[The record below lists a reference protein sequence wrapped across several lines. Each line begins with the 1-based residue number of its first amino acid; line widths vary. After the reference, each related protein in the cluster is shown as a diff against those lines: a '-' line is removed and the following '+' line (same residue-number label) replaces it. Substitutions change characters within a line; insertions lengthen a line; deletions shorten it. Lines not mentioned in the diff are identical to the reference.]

1 MGFIRK
7 RKPGVVKNTTKEE
20 GKTACRMQKAF
31 TIYICDEGL
40 VPEYIKNAYNSTAKR
55 QCHLK
60 THKGS
65 EQTSSHNI
73 QTVSKCMRRSSIGHS
88 SLLFSR

>member
-40 VPEYIKNAYNSTAKR
+40 VPEYIKNA
-55 QCHLK
+55 
-60 THKGS
+60 
-65 EQTSSHNI
+65 
-73 QTVSKCMRRSSIGHS
+73 
-88 SLLFSR
+88 